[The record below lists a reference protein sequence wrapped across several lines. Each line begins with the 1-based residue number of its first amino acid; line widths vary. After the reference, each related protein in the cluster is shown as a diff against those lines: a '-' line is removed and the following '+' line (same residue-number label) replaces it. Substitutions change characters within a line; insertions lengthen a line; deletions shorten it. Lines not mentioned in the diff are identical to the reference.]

1 VPQIILKRKRNLK
14 VNTKSDFINKL
25 RELNIAEDDFVTL
38 SYSEGAEVWHVN
50 DDYIDWSAENTET
63 CSMLGDLLAS
73 GVTISHHSGQG
84 DILVEMRKAGLLD
97 DYNRGDDCFAEYLTE
112 ILQRSIHD
120 GMYTIEYDTVQYD
133 YKRGRCDISME
144 ASVRAGDIIA
154 ADANDSGRLENF
166 SADQFIKGFNVSVKT
181 PDGTLTLN

>member
-1 VPQIILKRKRNLK
+1 M
-14 VNTKSDFINKL
+14 NTKSDFINKL

-84 DILVEMRKAGLLD
+84 DILVEMR
-97 DYNRGDDCFAEYLTE
+97 
-112 ILQRSIHD
+112 
-120 GMYTIEYDTVQYD
+120 
-133 YKRGRCDISME
+133 
-144 ASVRAGDIIA
+144 IA